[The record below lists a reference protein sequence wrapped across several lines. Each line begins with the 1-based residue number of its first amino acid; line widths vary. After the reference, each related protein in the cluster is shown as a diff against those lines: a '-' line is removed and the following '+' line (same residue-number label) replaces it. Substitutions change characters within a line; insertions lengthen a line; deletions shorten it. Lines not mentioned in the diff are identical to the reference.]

1 MTDATLLLDRAR
13 SGDESAFAALVGPH
27 RRELQRHCYRILG
40 SLADAE
46 DATQEALLAA
56 WRGIAG
62 FAGHSSLRT
71 WLYRIATRT
80 SLRVAERRPVRVLSW
95 DAHPARDP
103 LGDLGAPDEATAWLD
118 PWIAAVDDPA
128 EAAVRRD
135 TISLAFLAA
144 LQQLPPSQRAALILR
159 DVLDFSAAETAEVLD
174 ATVASVNS
182 ALQRARASRSRAN
195 SPRATEDGGADAAQN
210 AVAEGPSVEGPPLE
224 APDAAQQRAVDA
236 FVAAF
241 EAGDVAG
248 IVRLLADDVRLT
260 MPPLPA
266 WFDGIADVTAFFAE
280 RSLVTPWRVRGRAVV
295 NGMPA
300 LIAEQ
305 FAEGAWRPGAIMAL
319 GFRGSEISWIASF
332 LDPALLERAGSAS

>member
-1 MTDATLLLDRAR
+1 MTDAVLLDRAR
-13 SGDESAFAALVGPH
+13 GGDESAFATLVGPH

-46 DATQEALLAA
+46 DATQEALMAA

-80 SLRVAERRPVRVLSW
+80 SLRIAERRPARLLSW

-103 LGDLGAPDEATAWLD
+103 LGDLGAADDATAWLE
-118 PWIAAVDDPA
+118 PWIASADDPA
-128 EAAVRRD
+128 EAAERRD
-135 TISLAFLAA
+135 AISLAFLAA
-144 LQQLPPSQRAALILR
+144 LQQLPPGQRAVLILR
-159 DVLDFSAAETAEVLD
+159 DVLDFSAAETAEALE
-174 ATVASVNS
+174 TSVAAVNS
-182 ALQRARASRSRAN
+182 ALQRARASRA
-195 SPRATEDGGADAAQN
+195 GAEAAADRGTVRN
-210 AVAEGPSVEGPPLE
+210 P
-224 APDAAQQRAVDA
+224 AQQRVVDA

-241 EAGDVAG
+241 EAGDVPG
-248 IVRLLADDVRLT
+248 IVGLLTEDVRLT

-266 WFDGIADVTAFFAE
+266 WFDGIADVAAFFAE
-280 RSLVTPWRVRGRAVV
+280 RSLVTPWRVREHVLV

-300 LIAEQ
+300 LVADQ
-305 FAEGAWRPGAIMAL
+305 QTDGVWRPGAVMAL

-332 LDPALLERAGSAS
+332 LDPRVIERAGSER